1 MFKQLL
7 LSMLT
12 LCSVCIIHCNSV
24 SAFVSVDVPK
34 ITQEV
39 SQELQKTLKKT
50 VDETI
55 DGVQKN
61 INKQVGGVKQTIDNN
76 IIDIK
81 QKIAEIQ
88 ETFNLIVKL
97 LAILIVFMSISTTA
111 IVIILLIRLT
121 KFVSFIIKINVAR
134 ITNIM
139 AKSLQIINTKSMQVG
154 TTF

>member
-121 KFVSFIIKINVAR
+121 KFVRAR
-134 ITNIM
+134 RNSRSIF
-139 AKSLQIINTKSMQVG
+139 KR
-154 TTF
+154 FR